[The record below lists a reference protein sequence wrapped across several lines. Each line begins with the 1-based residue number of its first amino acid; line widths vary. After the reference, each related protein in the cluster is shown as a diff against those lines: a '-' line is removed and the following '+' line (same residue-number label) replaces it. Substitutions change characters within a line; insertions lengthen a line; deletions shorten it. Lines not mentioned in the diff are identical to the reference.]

1 MIELEALCEI
11 IKPLE
16 GLGATLLMVTPQQP
30 AFSKK
35 LIEER
40 NLNYGM
46 LSDIGNRYA
55 ETLGLKFSLPEKII
69 EIYSANGIDI
79 PAANGDDSWALP
91 VPGRLVVDRQGI
103 IRSTS
108 FDPDYTHRPEPE
120 ATVQVVKE
128 L

>member
-40 NLNYGM
+40 KLNYGM

>member
-79 PAANGDDSWALP
+79 PAANGDDSC
-91 VPGRLVVDRQGI
+91 
-103 IRSTS
+103 
-108 FDPDYTHRPEPE
+108 RPTRHHPLH
-120 ATVQVVKE
+120 QF
-128 L
+128 